1 MEKSK
6 EFFNKGSVSKS
17 WGFKR
22 GTFIPMT
29 IVMIAHMQA
38 FLEIYKV
45 FQIHQLEGRNNTP
58 REYTNHL
65 PRESMPFKP
74 SP

>member
-1 MEKSK
+1 
-6 EFFNKGSVSKS
+6 
-17 WGFKR
+17 
-22 GTFIPMT
+22 MT